1 MRRFR
6 PCGRFVSIK
15 KNAVRDGTLVLATK
29 NTLCA
34 QRKEAPCM
42 QHAGGT
48 SQLARMLTTQ
58 NNSFVQ
64 LPSVHPVWC
73 LLYARCAF
81 CAGRK
86 AYVFLGT
93 EPWLRCGRPWF
104 SYCRKPHAF
113 FVAEAIIPP
122 PLPFFVWARFAAI
135 IKYRA
140 WHPLRGR
147 PRSFRLFLSVLLL
160 TGFHSRPTGF
170 CEPPG
175 LLVTFFSAST
185 AGTASVGLQ
194 GFW

>member
-1 MRRFR
+1 MGVLFQ
-6 PCGRFVSIK
+6 K

-29 NTLCA
+29 NTLSA

-64 LPSVHPVWC
+64 LTSVHPVWC

-86 AYVFLGT
+86 AYIFLGT

-104 SYCRKPHAF
+104 SCYKKLH
-113 FVAEAIIPP
+113 V
-122 PLPFFVWARFAAI
+122 
-135 IKYRA
+135 
-140 WHPLRGR
+140 
-147 PRSFRLFLSVLLL
+147 
-160 TGFHSRPTGF
+160 
-170 CEPPG
+170 
-175 LLVTFFSAST
+175 FFSIRAKATTPLMTNSDVLRLLSSIERGTPSGGAPAHFASFYPFYSLQAFT
-185 AGTASVGLQ
+185 AALRASVSLQ